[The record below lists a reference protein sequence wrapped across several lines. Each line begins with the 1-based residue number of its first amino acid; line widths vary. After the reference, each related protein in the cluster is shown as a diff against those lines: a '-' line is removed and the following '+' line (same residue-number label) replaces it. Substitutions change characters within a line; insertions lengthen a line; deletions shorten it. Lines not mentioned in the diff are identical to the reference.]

1 LRQKYKPIFSF
12 GHLWTIIISYKIIE
26 SIKNNLFIETIKNKL
41 TKLKIC
47 KELFNVLGIKGLEGL
62 NKDVISNFTKEIE
75 NKWLKENIETVKKVF
90 EIRTNKYND
99 FTYYN
104 IYLLL
109 ITVVKGLFD
118 ENMFD
123 KTKKRLGNLEYYCYY
138 MNDINYNKH
147 KEIINLMNKN
157 IDFLD

>member
-1 LRQKYKPIFSF
+1 M
-12 GHLWTIIISYKIIE
+12 
-26 SIKNNLFIETIKNKL
+26 
-41 TKLKIC
+41 
-47 KELFNVLGIKGLEGL
+47 
-62 NKDVISNFTKEIE
+62 NKDVISNFTKKIE

-123 KTKKRLGNLEYYCYY
+123 KIQIAINKKRFYYYKL
-138 MNDINYNKH
+138 NYKNYQDH
-147 KEIINLMNKN
+147 TYIINLMNNN
-157 IDFLD
+157 INFLD